1 MLLSGDVEALM
12 EAKRRIKEEIKDAI
26 TKAD

>member
-12 EAKRRIKEEIKDAI
+12 EAKRKIEQEIKDAI